1 MAFLQLVCPRHNLK
15 HWGMGYPVGGGRPRP
30 ALEAALCG
38 DNTAFPGDMLGPRA
52 QEWQL
57 GQEVL
62 DPGGAWGTFAHVF
75 NTVARRR
82 EL

>member
-1 MAFLQLVCPRHNLK
+1 M
-15 HWGMGYPVGGGRPRP
+15 GGGRPHP

-38 DNTAFPGDMLGPRA
+38 DNTAFPREMLVARA

-62 DPGGAWGTFAHVF
+62 DQGGTFAHVF
-75 NTVARRR
+75 NTVARQR